1 MIVPPLQKLYC
12 EDCKV
17 WRFERSSRD
26 QWAVSRG
33 RMGKGKSRWEV
44 AESESEN
51 ENSQKLVSVTYV
63 ANARGDGSWVGSLAW
78 NHPPSPR
85 STSPCYLTFPPSNY
99 PQPSLKEIELSDA
112 STAIL
117 RAATSFQDVPI
128 NGNRDKNPPLP
139 SIHSSY
145 PVNRVNNFRRSNIY
159 FFVGW
164 KRDSRNEV
172 KKYNLVNDVLFESRA
187 YCGWSLHILNLYLQN
202 MYHITLRFYII
213 NNENEKILKYLRHL
227 K

>member
-1 MIVPPLQKLYC
+1 MFHR
-12 EDCKV
+12 CKSFTARTEV
-17 WRFERSSRD
+17 RRFERSSRD
-26 QWAVSRG
+26 RWAVSRG
-33 RMGKGKSRWEV
+33 RMGKGESRWEV
-44 AESESEN
+44 AES

-63 ANARGDGSWVGSLAW
+63 ANARGDGSWVRSLAW
-78 NHPPSPR
+78 NHPPGSR

-145 PVNRVNNFRRSNIY
+145 PVNRVNNFRRSNIH

-164 KRDSRNEV
+164 KWDIHETQQRNTVSSYSTMRSSNRE
-172 KKYNLVNDVLFESRA
+172 LIATD
-187 YCGWSLHILNLYLQN
+187 LY
-202 MYHITLRFYII
+202 TF
-213 NNENEKILKYLRHL
+213 
-227 K
+227 